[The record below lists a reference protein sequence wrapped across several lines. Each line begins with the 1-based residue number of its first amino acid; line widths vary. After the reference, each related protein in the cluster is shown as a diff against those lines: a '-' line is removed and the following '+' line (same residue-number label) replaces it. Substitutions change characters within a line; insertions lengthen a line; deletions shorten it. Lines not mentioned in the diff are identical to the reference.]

1 MNLGLDISTSIIGVC
16 LFDKDNFVL
25 MDKIDLTKIKDIFDK
40 AQEVETYFT
49 ELFNKYDIDKVYIE
63 DILHAFRRGL
73 SSAKTI
79 VQLAKFNGVVS
90 NIVFRSCGVKPVY
103 INVNTARKSLD
114 IKIDKNSSKDKKQ
127 QVLEWV
133 DQDLGGYVWPEKL
146 ITRGKNKGS
155 VKLEK
160 FCYDMSDSYVIC
172 KSGIKLNNG
181 FSK

>member
-16 LFDKDNFVL
+16 LFDKNNFVL

-40 AQEVETYFT
+40 AQKVESYFIK
-49 ELFNKYDIDKVYIE
+49 LFNEYNIDKVYIE

-90 NIVFRSCGVKPVY
+90 NIVFRICGIKPVY

-114 IKIDKNSSKDKKQ
+114 IKIDKNSNKDKKQ

-133 DQDLGGYVWPEKL
+133 DQDLGGYKWPEKL